1 MILSTKED
9 FEKAV
14 LSGEEIKYSKVF
26 YTGEIDT
33 SVLNLAPVAFAGE
46 LEQKVSEQPKIG
58 DYNKDLGVFAGY
70 LHGKQ
75 VWVGMKDEPEQM
87 TWDEAMKWA
96 KKNKKH
102 IPTIDELTVAYL
114 HKDEIN
120 ASLEANGG
128 EPFKEDDWYRSSSE
142 CSSYVSWILYMISGT
157 RGSSGKLTHG
167 YVRVFQLV

>member
-14 LSGEEIKYSKVF
+14 LSGEEIKYSTVF

-70 LHGKQ
+70 LHAKQ

-128 EPFKEDDWYRSSSE
+128 EPFKEDDWYWSSSE
-142 CSSYVSWILYMISGT
+142 CSS
-157 RGSSGKLTHG
+157 GSSWSLIMTNGYRNYCHKSNDF

>member
-1 MILSTKED
+1 MILNTKGD

-14 LSGEEIKYSKVF
+14 LNGEEIKHSTVF
-26 YTGEIDT
+26 YTGE
-33 SVLNLAPVAFAGE
+33 LANVTENVTNANS
-46 LEQKVSEQPKIG
+46 LTLKIG
-58 DYNKDLGVFAGY
+58 DYDKDLGVFAGY
-70 LHGKQ
+70 LHEKQ

-128 EPFKEDDWYRSSSE
+128 EPFKEDDWYWSSSE
-142 CSSYVSWILYMISGT
+142 CSSYGSWGLYMNNGY
-157 RGSSGKLTHG
+157 RGYYGKYNSG

>member
-14 LSGEEIKYSKVF
+14 LNGEEIKHSTIF
-26 YTGEIDT
+26 YI
-33 SVLNLAPVAFAGE
+33 GE
-46 LEQKVSEQPKIG
+46 LKQTVSEQPKIG

-70 LHGKQ
+70 LHKKE
-75 VWVGMKDEPEQM
+75 VWVSLHDEPEQM
-87 TWDEAMKWA
+87 TWKQATEWA
-96 KKNKKH
+96 EKNNKN

-120 ASLEANGG
+120 AALEANGG
-128 EPFKEDDWYRSSSE
+128 EPFKEDDWYWSSSE
-142 CSSYVSWILYMISGT
+142 FSTGGSWALGMGSGY
-157 RGSSGKLTHG
+157 RNDYDEYGNF

>member
-1 MILSTKED
+1 MNRQSL
-9 FEKAV
+9 
-14 LSGEEIKYSKVF
+14 
-26 YTGEIDT
+26 
-33 SVLNLAPVAFAGE
+33 
-46 LEQKVSEQPKIG
+46 KIG
-58 DYNKDLGVFAGY
+58 DYDKDLGVFAGY

-87 TWDEAMKWA
+87 TWDEAMEWA

-120 ASLEANGG
+120 AALKANGG
-128 EPFKEDDWYRSSSE
+128 EPFKEDDWYWSSSE
-142 CSSYVSWILYMISGT
+142 SSGSGSWLLYMNDGY
-157 RGSSGKLTHG
+157 RNYYNEYNYY

>member
-1 MILSTKED
+1 MNRQSL
-9 FEKAV
+9 
-14 LSGEEIKYSKVF
+14 
-26 YTGEIDT
+26 
-33 SVLNLAPVAFAGE
+33 
-46 LEQKVSEQPKIG
+46 KIG
-58 DYNKDLGVFAGY
+58 DYDKDLGVFAGY

-75 VWVGMKDEPEQM
+75 VWVGMKDEPDLM

-120 ASLEANGG
+120 AALEANGG
-128 EPFKEDDWYRSSSE
+128 EPFKTDGRYWSSSE
-142 CSSYVSWILYMISGT
+142 YSGNSS
-157 RGSSGKLTHG
+157 RGLNMNNGYRTYYNKDYDY